1 MENTENQ
8 QELNSSAAKVYE
20 LPGETAIVING
31 VPEIPGDCDGGG
43 GASPLLKASSSVETN
58 LNSSLGEW
66 FVGREIRKLFI
77 GKNYLGKVT
86 EYDKESGRYTV
97 LYEDGDEKD
106 LDWKEL
112 EEVLLPL
119 DVKISLKTLT
129 QRFIR
134 KSKKPIGKSGKNE
147 AGSQNPKIKKT
158 KTKGN

>member
-1 MENTENQ
+1 MENTKNQ
-8 QELNSSAAKVYE
+8 QELNASAAKVYE
-20 LPGETAIVING
+20 LPGETAVVING
-31 VPEIPGDCDGGG
+31 VPDLPADCGGSG
-43 GASPLLKASSSVETN
+43 TAPPLNPSSSVETN

-66 FVGREIRKLFI
+66 FVGREIRKLFM

-86 EYDKESGRYTV
+86 EYDKESGRYKV

-134 KSKKPIGKSGKNE
+134 NSKKPVRKSGKNV
-147 AGSQNPKIKKT
+147 AGSQNLKIKKT
-158 KTKGN
+158 KTQGN